1 MNCWFSFFSNALLS
15 PVSALCSHFCLCGAG
30 RRCLQ
35 SWRSTFLVVVHRGQN
50 RFWTCAQGLMSPL
63 HLALFLCRCPV
74 KRTCCHWYKLQRK
87 RTGGCTRY
95 MSCKEFPSKCC
106 SFLVPQR
113 RNGWYHSISRMDY
126 FYGLPA
132 DEVLW
137 NGAENSFLHG
147 NIILSYL
154 PVHCCWVGFY
164 LSDSSSSKEIRKQM
178 FLLRGLCLLLT
189 EKPYNQCVTYVTQT

>member
-95 MSCKEFPSKCC
+95 MSCMSYMSYIYIERERSSLLNAVLSWSHRGGMVGTTASPEWTIFMDCLQMRFC
-106 SFLVPQR
+106 EMEQR
-113 RNGWYHSISRMDY
+113 TAFCMETLFWVISLFTAAGWDFI
-126 FYGLPA
+126 
-132 DEVLW
+132 
-137 NGAENSFLHG
+137 
-147 NIILSYL
+147 
-154 PVHCCWVGFY
+154 
-164 LSDSSSSKEIRKQM
+164 
-178 FLLRGLCLLLT
+178 CLIPPHQ
-189 EKPYNQCVTYVTQT
+189 KK